1 MNEQNELILKANQ
14 LQNVLRIKLKI
25 VEDENLDGVWLAT
38 YYFIEQDEKTNFII
52 IAVNTNTN
60 TYKCKQ
66 N

>member
-14 LQNVLRIKLKI
+14 LQNCLRIKLKM

-38 YYFIEQDEKTNFII
+38 YYFIEPDAKTNFIT
-52 IAVNTNTN
+52 IALNTNTN

-66 N
+66 I